1 MTKNS
6 ICRPALALG
15 LALAFGAT
23 ASPALSGPREIVVS
37 SDSAVA
43 EVSHDLGRQ
52 LDLAARQMRKTHGDG
67 YAIVRFERGEDGR
80 PANVTFYRRS
90 GSPSVDRLARTA
102 VRRLGGGGGL
112 PDTGVA
118 KQAYQANI
126 VLATSEESARELTAD
141 LVRAEKQR
149 LASSAAERTVLALSA
164 GARIAS

>member
-15 LALAFGAT
+15 LALAVGAT

-90 GSPSVDRLARTA
+90 GSASVDRLARSA
-102 VRRLGGGGGL
+102 VRRLGAKTGL
-112 PDTGVA
+112 PVTGVA
-118 KQAYQANI
+118 NQTYQANI
-126 VLATSEESARELTAD
+126 VVANSERSHRALVAG

-149 LASSAAERTVLALSA
+149 LASSPAESTVLALSA
-164 GARIAS
+164 GAHIAS